1 MATVQVDALSK
12 TFGEKV
18 VVDGLRFTVEPGAV
32 TGFLGPNG
40 AGKSTTLRLM
50 LELERGSG
58 RTLFDG
64 QRYSELADPA
74 QRVGALLETRAYHP
88 GRSVRAHLRML
99 TRGIGIPEKRIDEV
113 LDLVGLL
120 PVARHRPKGFSL
132 GMLQRLGL
140 ACALLGSPD
149 VLILD
154 EPGNGMDPQGM
165 RWLRTFLK
173 EYAAAGNAVFVSSH
187 QMSDLDELAERV
199 VLIGKGRLICDST
212 LADFKRGYD
221 GGAVRVRADSPDQ
234 LRRALLRL
242 GADVESSADGCL
254 LVKELTQREIAAT
267 ALAENVIVTELT
279 VAEATLEEA
288 FLRASAASVEY
299 VTDEKAGAR

>member
-1 MATVQVDALSK
+1 M
-12 TFGEKV
+12 
-18 VVDGLRFTVEPGAV
+18 DGLCFTVEPGAV

-99 TRGIGIPEKRIDEV
+99 TRGIGISEKRIDEV

-199 VLIGKGRLICDST
+199 VVIGRGRLICDST
-212 LADFKRGYD
+212 LTEFKRGY
-221 GGAVRVRADSPDQ
+221 GAGAVLVRADSPD
-234 LRRALLRL
+234 RFRHALLRC
-242 GADVESSADGCL
+242 GAQVETTADGCL

-267 ALAENVIVTELT
+267 ALAENVVVTELT

-288 FLRASAASVEY
+288 FLHASAASVEY
-299 VTDEKAGAR
+299 VTDEKASAR

>member
-1 MATVQVDALSK
+1 MDQLS
-12 TFGEKV
+12 
-18 VVDGLRFTVEPGAV
+18 FTVEPGAV

-50 LELERGSG
+50 LELEQGSG
-58 RTLFDG
+58 QTLFDG
-64 QRYSELADPA
+64 RRYSELADPA
-74 QRVGALLETRAYHP
+74 QRVGALLETRSYHP
-88 GRSVRAHLRML
+88 GRTVHAHLRML
-99 TRGIGIPEKRIDEV
+99 NRGIGIPDTRIDEV

-187 QMSDLDELAERV
+187 QLSDLDELAERV
-199 VLIGKGRLICDST
+199 VVIGKGRLIADST
-212 LADFKRGYD
+212 LADFKRGY
-221 GGAVRVRADSPDQ
+221 GAGTVRVRAEAPDQ
-234 LRRALLRL
+234 LRHALLQR
-242 GADVESSADGCL
+242 GADVESSTDGYL
-254 LVKELTQREIAAT
+254 LVNKLPQREIATT
-267 ALAENVIVTELT
+267 ALAANVIVTELT
-279 VAEATLEEA
+279 AAETTLEEA
-288 FLRASAASVEY
+288 FLLASAASVEY
-299 VTDEKAGAR
+299 VTDQKADAP